1 MIKRSLTQ
9 EQRRAN
15 RLATHRKYN
24 QSIKGVK
31 RYKKYE
37 DAHPERSE
45 NRWEPARNSM
55 PKG

>member
-1 MIKRSLTQ
+1 MKTRLTD

-15 RLATHRKYN
+15 RLATYRKYN
-24 QSIKGVK
+24 QGPKGVK

-37 DAHPERSE
+37 DAHPERAG